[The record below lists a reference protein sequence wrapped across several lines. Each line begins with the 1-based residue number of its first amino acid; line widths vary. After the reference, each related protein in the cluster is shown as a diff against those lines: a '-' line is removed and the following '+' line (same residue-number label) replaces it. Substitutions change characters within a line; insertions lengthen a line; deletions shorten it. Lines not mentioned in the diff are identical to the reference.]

1 MTGALFAAILTFA
14 AILLIALIVLAALS
28 GSMGQAKEQL
38 GRLWHGREPASEAT
52 FLEKQKAFAQRA
64 LERLGKMMPSSP
76 KELGQANQL
85 MIRAGIRSPEAVMI
99 LRGIKLLVPVA
110 LLAAVYFSD
119 LYRHNPFFLFSL
131 ALVAGYLLPEFW
143 LTGRVRVRKR
153 RLLRSLPD
161 ALDLLVVCVEAGLG
175 LDQSLNRVSQELRLV
190 HPELSEELQLVNFEM
205 QMGKARED
213 ALHSLSARTGVDDLK
228 SLTAMLIQTDRFGT
242 DLAQALRVHSDNL
255 RTKRWQRAE
264 ETAAKATVKMVPP
277 LVFFIFP
284 ALFVV
289 LLGPAI
295 IILFRQVFP
304 ALNR

>member
-1 MTGALFAAILTFA
+1 MTGALFAAIITFA
-14 AILLIALIVLAALS
+14 AILLIATIVLAAIS
-28 GSMGQAKEQL
+28 GSMGRARGRL
-38 GRLWHGREPASEAT
+38 GRLWHGREQANEAT
-52 FLEKQKAFAQRA
+52 FLEKQKAFAERA
-64 LERLGKMMPSSP
+64 LKSLGKMVPSSP

-85 MIRAGIRSPEAVMI
+85 MIRAGIHSPEAVMI

-110 LLAAVYFSD
+110 LLAAVYFSG

-131 ALVAGYLLPEFW
+131 ALVAGYLVPEFW
-143 LTGRVRVRKR
+143 LTWRVRARKR

-190 HPELSEELQLVNFEM
+190 HPELSEEFQVVNFEM

-213 ALHSLSARTGVDDLK
+213 ALHSLSTRTGVDDLK

-255 RTKRWQRAE
+255 RTKRRQRAE